1 MSKKFGSTLT
11 DAQFSLARAFEAA
24 GLTTISQAVKAF
36 ERRDNA
42 RIEEW
47 KRQLAEKKA
56 AKENN

>member
-1 MSKKFGSTLT
+1 MAKQFGSKLT
-11 DAQFSLARAFEAA
+11 DAQFALARAFEAA

>member
-1 MSKKFGSTLT
+1 MARKFGSSLT

-47 KRQLAEKKA
+47 KRQMAEKKA
-56 AKENN
+56 GKK